1 MLGLENLRDFYHLGG
16 VVVLFSKFFFFSSS
30 SSESL
35 KYADLSKRH
44 QQQELE
50 NLEMRLLIVL
60 G

>member
-1 MLGLENLRDFYHLGG
+1 MLGLENSRDFYHLGG
-16 VVVLFSKFFFFSSS
+16 VVVLFSKFFFF

>member
-1 MLGLENLRDFYHLGG
+1 MLGLENSRDFYHLGG
-16 VVVLFSKFFFFSSS
+16 VVVFFSKFSFFFY
-30 SSESL
+30 SEIL

>member
-16 VVVLFSKFFFFSSS
+16 VVVLFSKFFFFSY

>member
-1 MLGLENLRDFYHLGG
+1 MLGLENSRDFYHLGG
-16 VVVLFSKFFFFSSS
+16 VVVLFSKFFFFFF

>member
-1 MLGLENLRDFYHLGG
+1 MLGLENSRDFYHLGG
-16 VVVLFSKFFFFSSS
+16 VVVLFSKFSFFFF